1 MTMREFLRLRPA
13 FFLALA
19 VLMAGCTPMGI
30 QPDQADT
37 PEGALAIA
45 ESSGYSDTALRGLL
59 STAARYQDADRH
71 KDARTI
77 LRSEAFDKAQ
87 GDTLNQYRL
96 LAMGSIIALDDRGW
110 AADFADA
117 LPVDQF
123 SKYPDNRQTQAARLQ
138 TSTFEIVGQYLKA
151 AQTLIASSPI
161 RPNGGT
167 LADNDR
173 IWQLLKR
180 APDSQL
186 NAAAQ
191 TAIGYEQQ
199 GWLELAL
206 SLRQPGVT
214 LDTQGRTIRQWQ
226 KNWPD
231 HPAANPLPS
240 ELRLIITLS
249 EERPGHI
256 ALALP
261 LSGPLAEAGQAI
273 RDGFF
278 AAFYEDDKRNE
289 GTKTRIQVFDTN
301 DQAFDALYDRIQQ
314 TKPDLIVG
322 PLDKSALA
330 KVADRTSLPT
340 PVLALNYLEDGQ
352 SHPDQLYQYG
362 LSAEDEARQIADR
375 LMADDRTQAV
385 ALIPWGDWGD
395 RVESALIQRMNQDGG
410 KILNAVR
417 YDPNENLRKTVA
429 DLFGIDQSRQRAI
442 TIEHTIAQ
450 NVEFEARRRQDIDA
464 IVLVASPTIGRQFN
478 PLFAF
483 YFGGD
488 LPVYSPSTIYTGQP
502 DPSRDGDLERVRFTD
517 IPWMLNPDNER
528 RQRASAAL
536 PDVTQRYG
544 RLFAMGMDAY
554 ALSSKLQLLSQVQG
568 SDVDGLTG
576 TLSMTPDGLV
586 RREQGWAIFQKGVPA
601 PLDEPVTDEPADE
614 TRQDAP
620 SRDAAID
627 RTTPAPAT
635 SATAPTSE

>member
-1 MTMREFLRLRPA
+1 MTMRNFLRIRPA
-13 FFLALA
+13 FFLALV

-59 STAARYQDADRH
+59 GTASRYQDAGRH

-77 LRSEAFDKAQ
+77 LRSDAFDKAQ
-87 GDTLNQYRL
+87 GETLNQYRL
-96 LAMGSIIALDDRGW
+96 LAMGSILALDDRTW
-110 AADFADA
+110 AADFSDA

-123 SKYPDNRQTQAARLQ
+123 SKYPDNRQSQAARLQ
-138 TSTFEIVGQYLKA
+138 ANTFELARQYLKA
-151 AQTLIASSPI
+151 AQTLIASTPI
-161 RPNGGT
+161 RPDGGT

-180 APDSQL
+180 APDSRLTQ
-186 NAAAQ
+186 AAQ

-278 AAFYEDDKRNE
+278 AAFYEDDQRN
-289 GTKTRIQVFDTN
+289 GDTKTRVQVYDTN
-301 DQAFDALYDRIQQ
+301 DQPFDALYDKIQAS
-314 TKPDLIVG
+314 KPDLVVG

-330 KVADRTSLPT
+330 KVADRASLPT

-352 SHPDQLYQYG
+352 AHPDQLYQYG

-375 LMADDRTQAV
+375 LVADKRTQAV

-395 RVESALIQRMNQDGG
+395 RVESALIQRMNEDGG
-410 KILNAVR
+410 RILNAVR

-442 TIEHTIAQ
+442 TIERTIGL
-450 NVEFEARRRQDIDA
+450 NVEFEPRRRQDIDA
-464 IVLVASPTIGRQFN
+464 IVLVASPTIGRQLN

-488 LPVYSPSTIYTGQP
+488 LPVYAPSTIYTGQP
-502 DPSRDGDLERVRFTD
+502 DASRDSDLERVRFTD
-517 IPWMLNPDNER
+517 IPWMLNPDSKR
-528 RQRASAAL
+528 RQRAQAAL
-536 PDVTQRYG
+536 PNVTQRYG

-576 TLSMTPDGLV
+576 TLSMTSDGLV
-586 RREQGWAIFQKGVPA
+586 RREQGWAIFQQGVPV
-601 PLDEPVTDEPADE
+601 PLDEPVTEGVTDDGAQESPAD
-614 TRQDAP
+614 
-620 SRDAAID
+620 
-627 RTTPAPAT
+627 T
-635 SATAPTSE
+635 SALTGE